1 MLQQHLPHVRHAKLG
16 LAGPHEGEHDR
27 GRRDGTGD
35 VAQSHRALLTEEGKG
50 DMPLLRE
57 LVLSRKRRNSGGKV
71 HSELGCSEVT
81 GCALDEGSVRTN
93 GIEDRRGEGREV
105 AGPEVGGEPLIG
117 RAASHLGLEGVAM
130 QLGTLSSSRQVALSL
145 PGGTKR
151 STDVPPPAPPLLL
164 LLLLPRVG
172 RGNPT
177 PRLSGHLLPPTLLML
192 LVLLLSWL
200 LLMLL
205 S

>member
-1 MLQQHLPHVRHAKLG
+1 
-16 LAGPHEGEHDR
+16 
-27 GRRDGTGD
+27 
-35 VAQSHRALLTEEGKG
+35 
-50 DMPLLRE
+50 
-57 LVLSRKRRNSGGKV
+57 
-71 HSELGCSEVT
+71 
-81 GCALDEGSVRTN
+81 
-93 GIEDRRGEGREV
+93 
-105 AGPEVGGEPLIG
+105 
-117 RAASHLGLEGVAM
+117 M

-192 LVLLLSWL
+192 LVLLLSWVL
-200 LLMLL
+200 LLLL
-205 S
+205 SWPFLSFW